1 MSVLQNQTYAT
12 VGDPFFVPNTN
23 NINFLSSINVFNG
36 SINVSEINLD
46 AIRMDCAILNST
58 PTLLL
63 NGVPV
68 AATSSFTSS
77 ITTWSSYP
85 ALSPIT
91 YAVGGG
97 TANLNNINALTSL
110 SSATVVGGT
119 VNANAISTAT
129 ATISS
134 INGAAFPSPL
144 VAARNVTGATL
155 SSGRNVTVV
164 DLAGLAAGF
173 YFMTVYIGSG
183 GLDPFSC
190 STTLE
195 FIGGTVTGGGFH
207 CPSLNGLAPSFANC
221 VSIQDDGAG
230 SSEVSV
236 IVYTNDALAINAVP
250 QISLW
255 RLT

>member
-12 VGDPFFVPNTN
+12 VGDPFFIPNTA
-23 NINFLSSINVFNG
+23 NIDFLSSINVFNG

-68 AATSSFTSS
+68 ASTSSFTSS
-77 ITTWSSYP
+77 ITVWSSYP
-85 ALSPIT
+85 ALAPIT

-110 SSATVVGGT
+110 SSATVVGGSMA
-119 VNANAISTAT
+119 ANTLSTAQ

-134 INGAAFPSPL
+134 INGLPFPTSL
-144 VAARNVTGATL
+144 TTALTVTGTSIVPGVL
-155 SSGRNVTVV
+155 NTTNFDFS
-164 DLAGLAAGF
+164 GLASGF
-173 YFMTVYIGSG
+173 YMLEVYIGSG
-183 GLDPFSC
+183 GLDPFTC
-190 STTLE
+190 STVVRYV
-195 FIGGTVTGGGFH
+195 GGLVTGGGFH
-207 CPSLNGLAPSFANC
+207 CPSLNGQPPSFANY
-221 VSIQDDGAG
+221 VSIQDNGAG
-230 SSEVSV
+230 SSQLTVFAYATVPSPG
-236 IVYTNDALAINAVP
+236 VP
-250 QISLW
+250 QIAAY

>member
-12 VGDPFFVPNTN
+12 VGDPFFVPNIG
-23 NINFLSSINVFNG
+23 NIEFLSSINVYNG
-36 SINVSEINLD
+36 TINTSQINLD
-46 AIRMDCAILNST
+46 SIQMDCALLNST

-85 ALSPIT
+85 ALAPIT

-97 TANLNNINALTSL
+97 TANLNNVNALTSL

-119 VNANAISTAT
+119 VNANTISTAT

-134 INGAAFPSPL
+134 INGVSYPIGSASVL
-144 VAARNVTGATL
+144 NVTGSPIINGAQTNVDF
-155 SSGRNVTVV
+155 SS
-164 DLAGLAAGF
+164 LAAGL
-173 YFMTVYIGSG
+173 YLVRVYIASG
-183 GLDPFSC
+183 GNDPFSC
-190 STTLE
+190 STVVSYSGGVV
-195 FIGGTVTGGGFH
+195 IGGSTH
-207 CPSLNGLAPSFANC
+207 CPSIGGAAPSFLNC
-221 VSIQDDGAG
+221 VTIQDNAAGGA
-230 SSEVSV
+230 VLSV
-236 IVYTNDALAINAVP
+236 IVFANSPSGLGAVP
-250 QISLW
+250 QIAVY